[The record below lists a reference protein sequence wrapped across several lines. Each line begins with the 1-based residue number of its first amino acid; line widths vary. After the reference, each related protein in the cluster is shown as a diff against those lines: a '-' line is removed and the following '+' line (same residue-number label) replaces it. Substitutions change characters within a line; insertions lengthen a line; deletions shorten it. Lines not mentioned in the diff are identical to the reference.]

1 MACAR
6 GTVAG
11 RMSHHPFFAALL
23 CCGALLAQ
31 QTAPQQNG
39 APPRAVQGRVEDH
52 GGLKLLRI
60 WGTPAE
66 RGYAHG
72 HLLGTEIAAVATAE
86 FTARFARQ
94 QPLLKQVRGA
104 VDRLIEYP
112 EDVQAE
118 IEALYAGL
126 VDSKA
131 NLHMV
136 ELERDF
142 DLKDLLVANALD
154 VFGLLGCS
162 SFTLWGEQV
171 EGGGVLAG
179 RNFDWPLTGAHMVD
193 ATMLVVEHLP
203 DGRAVASV
211 GWPGYVGA
219 VTGVSSD
226 GLAAFLHVGS
236 AEVTFTPEP
245 ESWPSAI
252 ATRVLLERCKAADGE
267 AVFAECKRLLG
278 YTSPP
283 AGYLSHVVLPR
294 AADKAAPFAVFETDS
309 KSCVAAERAPGASVL
324 TNHFLTRADGR
335 PASKDSVDREK
346 RVRRGIDGCLG
357 EGDKRVS
364 IDEAWELLRSVQRGG
379 VHAFGT
385 LHSVVFRHE
394 PWCFELRVASMDGKK
409 IVAAPDSTRR
419 HSLTRKELFATDEKL
434 GEKLGK

>member
-1 MACAR
+1 
-6 GTVAG
+6 
-11 RMSHHPFFAALL
+11 MSHHPFVRALL
-23 CCGALLAQ
+23 CCGALLAPWIAAQ
-31 QTAPQQNG
+31 QPAAQQAEAPSR
-39 APPRAVQGRVEDH
+39 PVCGRVEDH
-52 GGLKLLRI
+52 GGLKLLRV

-72 HLLGTEIAAVATAE
+72 NLLGKEIAAVATAE

-94 QPLLKQVRGA
+94 QPVLKQVRDA

-136 ELERDF
+136 ELDRDF
-142 DLKDLLVANALD
+142 DLKDLMVANALD

-162 SFTLWGEQV
+162 SFTLWGDQV

-193 ATMLVVEHLP
+193 STMLIVEHLP
-203 DGRAVASV
+203 DGRAVAWV
-211 GWPGYVGA
+211 GWPGYVAA
-219 VTGVSSD
+219 VTGVNSE
-226 GLAAFLHVGS
+226 GLATFLHVGS
-236 AEVTFTPEP
+236 AVVTFTPEP

-252 ATRVLLERCKAADGE
+252 AVRVLLERCKAADGE

-278 YTSPP
+278 NTSPP
-283 AGYLSHVVLPR
+283 AGYLTHVVLPR
-294 AADKAAPFAVFETDS
+294 AADGAAPFAVFETDS
-309 KSCVAAERAPGASVL
+309 KSCVPAERAAGAASVL

-357 EGDKRVS
+357 EGDKKVS
-364 IDEAWELLRSVQRGG
+364 IDESWELLRSVQRGG
-379 VHAFGT
+379 VQAFGT
-385 LHSVVFRHE
+385 LHSVVFRYE
-394 PWCFELRVASMDGKK
+394 PWCFELRVASMDGRK

-419 HSLTRKELFATDEKL
+419 HALTREQLFATGEKL